1 MLFPFYCNNIC
12 MFVLKPFRHIM
23 VKKIDIID
31 SLCRAF
37 IFANAFILSLFAM
50 NYTAVSKE
58 TFYSHYSALLLGHIM
73 VCLLVLLITF
83 MVENIIIYFIHL
95 NLKLALKESMND
107 SIILLICIIINL
119 LLYRIVKPYF
129 IN

>member
-1 MLFPFYCNNIC
+1 

-73 VCLLVLLITF
+73 VCLLVLLIT
-83 MVENIIIYFIHL
+83 
-95 NLKLALKESMND
+95 
-107 SIILLICIIINL
+107 
-119 LLYRIVKPYF
+119 
-129 IN
+129 